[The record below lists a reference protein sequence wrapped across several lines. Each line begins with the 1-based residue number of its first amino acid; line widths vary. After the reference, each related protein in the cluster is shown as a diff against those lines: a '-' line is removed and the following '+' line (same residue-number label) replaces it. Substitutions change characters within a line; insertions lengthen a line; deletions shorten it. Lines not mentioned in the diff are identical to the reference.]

1 MTRGQVENTG
11 HAKSFNPSGSAGSS
25 ESFPSP
31 PLSNPAAPRRLSVSP
46 SESID
51 PRMPSLWEI
60 ESGRAVF
67 AVFAVPRACA

>member
-31 PLSNPAAPRRLSVSP
+31 PLSNPAAPSLHPNVS
-46 SESID
+46 IHVC
-51 PRMPSLWEI
+51 LAY
-60 ESGRAVF
+60 GK
-67 AVFAVPRACA
+67 